1 MHWYF
6 DEVSIFLKSVHSII
20 YYIIK
25 MIPNKCTKLP
35 YTITCTFGK
44 IEIFTK
50 LDTLASISYTWYTR
64 M

>member
-1 MHWYF
+1 
-6 DEVSIFLKSVHSII
+6 
-20 YYIIK
+20 